1 MKEPLM
7 SQSVPLPL
15 PFSLDRI
22 ENRLRAKSKSDAR
35 RRPTLLDSISNCV
48 TIPNLCRARA
58 RERVVI
64 VVAMQRKMPK
74 VKRIKAMAFNYTAIA
89 LAAASKQ
96 RQQLDEERLFTH

>member
-1 MKEPLM
+1 MDERASHVAVGAP
-7 SQSVPLPL
+7 P

-58 RERVVI
+58 RASRHRRR
-64 VVAMQRKMPK
+64 QRKMPK